1 MQSKENK
8 DRWDNAGKAKNNI
21 DKPEQQRK
29 VKNNN
34 KRQQRKKTHKLKYS
48 LKQNKS
54 MTRWGNAG
62 TISIN
67 KVNKNKCKWDNTGES
82 KSNVSKPKH
91 KEKTIT
97 KNQAAKENQGK
108 NKTAKAKW

>member
-8 DRWDNAGKAKNNI
+8 GRRDNAGKAKNNI

-34 KRQQRKKTHKLKYS
+34 KRQQRKKTHKQKYS

-54 MTRWGNAG
+54 MTR
-62 TISIN
+62 
-67 KVNKNKCKWDNTGES
+67 
-82 KSNVSKPKH
+82 
-91 KEKTIT
+91 
-97 KNQAAKENQGK
+97 
-108 NKTAKAKW
+108 